1 MSQCIANVL
10 SACADPNQEEWMK
23 WLSPDFRPHPDV
35 EGLNDSGRKKFKSI
49 DVKLGV
55 AMAAMLR
62 AGSDKAAE
70 LYLEVNRKANDY
82 VRSYEGKIIK
92 GRQIIAMMY
101 ESFRTRDR
109 LDMIVSLHYLVK
121 LQFQGDNKLHQFKQT
136 WLEIINRMRPED
148 VPSEKALRDLLHN
161 KTKDSPGM
169 KFELGLHYENLSYD
183 DPKRSYKNLM
193 NIIHRT
199 IMRRREQSNLT
210 QTQIGLRQMLE
221 GKDLLAA
228 PAKPAAPSTGGKPN
242 KGNGKPDDAAP
253 VLPQSKAKAH
263 AKVKA

>member
-1 MSQCIANVL
+1 ML
-10 SACADPNQEEWMK
+10 SLGLRCQPCCA
-23 WLSPDFRPHPDV
+23 L
-35 EGLNDSGRKKFKSI
+35 
-49 DVKLGV
+49 V
-55 AMAAMLR
+55 AT
-62 AGSDKAAE
+62 KQQN

-82 VRSYEGKIIK
+82 VRSYDGKIIK

-109 LDMIVSLHYLVK
+109 LDMIVSLDYLVK

-136 WLEIINRMRPED
+136 WLEILNRMRPED
-148 VPSEKALRDLLHN
+148 IPSEKALRDLLHS
-161 KTKDSPGM
+161 KIKESPGM
-169 KFELGLHYENLSYD
+169 KFELGLHYENLTYD
-183 DPKRSYKNLM
+183 DPKRSYKHLM
-193 NIIHRT
+193 NIIDRT

-228 PAKPAAPSTGGKPN
+228 KAKPTPPPPTGGKPN

-263 AKVKA
+263 AKGKGKPKKLTRSASTDSKPDKSKKHIRCSH